1 MPMSDRKAWRS
12 SLGRSTISDSMAA
25 QMATLGALRD
35 LANSARRLEQRVV
48 GEAVVA
54 DVAHVHGGLGGDE
67 AQLRDQGLLFV
78 AEVQAAHRLGLVEL
92 GDAFLQHGHQA
103 LRVLVAGTGGLGVA
117 VQGFLGGLQVGQR
130 QFGLDDFDVGDG
142 VDLAGD
148 VDHVGVFEAAHHV
161 DDGVGF
167 ADVREEL
174 VAQALAL
181 AGAGHQAGDVDEF
194 DGGRQDALGLDDLGQ
209 LVQGRGSGTS
219 TTPTL
224 GSMVQNG

>member
-1 MPMSDRKAWRS
+1 M
-12 SLGRSTISDSMAA
+12 
-25 QMATLGALRD
+25 
-35 LANSARRLEQRVV
+35 
-48 GEAVVA
+48 
-54 DVAHVHGGLGGDE
+54 
-67 AQLRDQGLLFV
+67 
-78 AEVQAAHRLGLVEL
+78 
-92 GDAFLQHGHQA
+92 
-103 LRVLVAGTGGLGVA
+103 
-117 VQGFLGGLQVGQR
+117 QGFLGGLQVGQR

-148 VDHVGVFEAAHHV
+148 VDHVRVFEAAHHV

-209 LVQGRGSGTS
+209 LVQARGNENVHS
-219 TTPTL
+219 L
-224 GSMVQNG
+224 R